1 MGTPPVCGADA
12 AGGSVCGGG
21 AVGLLGWSSKET
33 WCLLVFCCAVLML
46 VISGS
51 GCRCVGAELRGVD
64 GIGMFGVC
72 ELGWLVAVGG
82 DWFGLAGTVLLCIVC

>member
-1 MGTPPVCGADA
+1 MCDRGFLLTHSGGLVVCRPCLPSCA
-12 AGGSVCGGG
+12 A
-21 AVGLLGWSSKET
+21 LK
-33 WCLLVFCCAVLML
+33 L

-51 GCRCVGAELRGVD
+51 GGSCVGAEPGGFG

-72 ELGWLVAVGG
+72 ELGLLVAVGG